1 MSLSTWARWA
11 LVTSLATGVLA
22 ADLTGSDDLQR
33 YGPFGSNGPFGG
45 GGGSSSNGGVAGSRN
60 GNGFPGLFGINLR
73 DAIHYRTIHGILASL
88 SIVVL
93 FPVGSILMRIVPGRF
108 AIWAHAL
115 FQLMA
120 FILYI
125 AAAALGIYLVK
136 MVTFPFGGGNLL
148 SNPSTNIHPIMG
160 IVTLA
165 TLFFQPVLG
174 FIHHA
179 RFKQL
184 GRRTFW
190 SYMHLWN
197 GRIGIT
203 VGIVNGGLGLRLANA
218 PYSIKVAYIIVAVVV
233 WFFWFVVAVISEVRR
248 VRQPKTGAVPAV
260 AGGGRMPYGRGSRAV
275 GNDNVDGTGAF
286 YAARVP
292 GSRGTRLGRSPGPEM
307 TATRNVSASATGAGA
322 GAGAGDGTGTGA
334 VPDNTRRQ
342 SQSLPRSGQNSP
354 KVRESHSSSDGSEG
368 PIIRH

>member
-1 MSLSTWARWA
+1 MSMSTWARWA
-11 LVTSLATGVLA
+11 LMASLTASAFA
-22 ADLTGSDDLQR
+22 ADTSGNVDIQQH
-33 YGPFGSNGPFGG
+33 YGPFGGGYGPFSG
-45 GGGSSSNGGVAGSRN
+45 GGGSSSNGGIAGGRN
-60 GNGFPGLFGINLR
+60 GNGFPGLFGISLQ

-93 FPVGSILMRIVPGRF
+93 FPVGSILMRVVPGRF
-108 AIWAHAL
+108 AIWAHGL
-115 FQLMA
+115 FQMMA
-120 FILYI
+120 FLLYI

-136 MVTFPFGGGNLL
+136 MVNIPFGGGSLL

-160 IVTLA
+160 IVTLV
-165 TLFFQPVLG
+165 TLFFQPILG

-179 RFKQL
+179 KFKQL

-218 PYSIKVAYIIVAVVV
+218 AYSVKVAYIIVAVVV

-248 VRQPKTGAVPAV
+248 ARQPKTVVPV
-260 AGGGRMPYGRGSRAV
+260 VVGGGMPYSRGSRGV
-275 GNDNVDGTGAF
+275 GNVGVEAPGGY
-286 YAARVP
+286 YAARAP

-307 TATRNVSASATGAGA
+307 TATRNVSTAGTGAGGVA
-322 GAGAGDGTGTGA
+322 PAHGS
-334 VPDNTRRQ
+334 TRHP
-342 SQSLPRSGQNSP
+342 SQPVSRSGEHSP
-354 KVRESHSSSDGSEG
+354 KVRESHSSSGGSVS